1 MVILLLMFQLQW
13 TVSTHFLNASL
24 YPWPSPVRN
33 YSMESTKSD
42 IVYEMD
48 DGDCLCK
55 TDPLSTHCYGQDC
68 LEVPRNVTIHNRSLK
83 ITGTGITTLS
93 QDDFAGYEHL
103 LDLQLDGNEIANI
116 SDGTFQNLNQ
126 LINLSISFNDL
137 ASISAHVFSGLESLR
152 VLRLTKNQFS
162 SLSNVI
168 PSLSQL
174 PQLQTLILS
183 ENTLGRIDASDFE
196 PLTNS
201 SIETLQL
208 TNCDLKYIHSEA
220 LLPLKSLKRLQLS
233 ENTMPDDN
241 LVHLLYVLKQ
251 SELQILDL
259 SHMFSGMLPRMMLDV
274 LSRSN
279 VIELVLQMNTLPRLK
294 TNTFPFM
301 PNIQSLDLSK
311 CGIISID
318 NGSFGELPN
327 LKRLV
332 LASNTLLA
340 IPSAVM
346 LPQLQHLSLSDNSG
360 GGSVG
365 GELALL
371 NGSFHAMSNLTLLD
385 L

>member
-1 MVILLLMFQLQW
+1 MVILLLVFQLQW
-13 TVSTHFLNASL
+13 MVSTHFLNESL

-33 YSMESTKSD
+33 YSMEFTKSD

-48 DGDCLCK
+48 HGDCLCK
-55 TDPLSTHCYGQDC
+55 IDHLSTLCYGQDC

-93 QDDFAGYEHL
+93 RDDFVGYEHL
-103 LDLQLDGNEIANI
+103 LDLQLVGNEIFNI
-116 SDGTFQNLNQ
+116 SDHTFESLNQ
-126 LINLSISFNDL
+126 LINLSISFNEL
-137 ASISAHVFSGLESLR
+137 ASISVHVFSGLESLR
-152 VLRLTKNQFS
+152 VLRLIKNQFS

-174 PQLQTLILS
+174 PRLQTLSLS
-183 ENTLGRIDASDFE
+183 ENTLGRIDASDFA
-196 PLTNS
+196 PLANS
-201 SIETLQL
+201 SIETLEL

-220 LLPLKSLKRLQLS
+220 LLPLKRLKRLQLS

-241 LVHLLYVLKQ
+241 LVHLLYVLRQ

-259 SHMFSGMLPRMMLDV
+259 SHMFSGILPRLMLDV

-279 VIELVLQMNTLPRLK
+279 VTELVLQMNTLPRIK
-294 TNTFPFM
+294 TKMFPFM
-301 PNIQSLDLSK
+301 PNIESLDLSN

-327 LKRLV
+327 LKKLV
-332 LASNTLLA
+332 LSSNTLLA

-346 LPQLQHLSLSDNSG
+346 LHQLQYLSLSDNSG
-360 GGSVG
+360 GGSIG

-371 NGSFHAMSNLTLLD
+371 NGSFHSMSNLTFLD